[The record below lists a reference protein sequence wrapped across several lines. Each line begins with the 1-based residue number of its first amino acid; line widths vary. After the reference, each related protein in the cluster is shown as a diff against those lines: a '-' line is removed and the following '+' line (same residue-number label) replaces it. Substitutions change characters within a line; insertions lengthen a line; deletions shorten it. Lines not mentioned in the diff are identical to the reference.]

1 MKIFHIAVIIT
12 CVALFNLRFFAQE
25 KTVMRYNYQ
34 GTLKT
39 SKIEPEKTEET
50 VFVLDIDSL
59 KASRFMEK
67 DLLER
72 KLAIAKA
79 KTKEEGMSAIYG
91 FRPKTNFIVFYTNEM
106 LNIQALV
113 GFNTY
118 EYTTNAKDLVW
129 QIVPGVAQWNDFAV
143 QKATTFYEG
152 RNWTVLFTRD
162 IPLIEGPYVFKNL
175 PGFVVKAWDEDNI
188 YGFELLNSEKVVVDN
203 WEFKDPKKES
213 IEVTQNQ
220 YEKALKMHRSKTL
233 RESLEGSG
241 ISIGGLSTDKENR
254 RFKEENHSIYKV
266 D

>member
-1 MKIFHIAVIIT
+1 MKKRLLLIFAMLFSL
-12 CVALFNLRFFAQE
+12 CVFAQE

-39 SKIEPEKTEET
+39 SKIEPEKVGET

-59 KASRFMEK
+59 KTSRFMEK

-72 KLAIAKA
+72 KLALANA

-91 FRPKTNFIVFYTNEM
+91 FRPKTNFLIYYHNGVVTTKASIVKTDYLYHTN
-106 LNIQALV
+106 
-113 GFNTY
+113 T
-118 EYTTNAKDLVW
+118 KDLVW
-129 QIVPGVAQWNDFAV
+129 KIVPGVEQWNDFSV

-162 IPLIEGPYVFKNL
+162 IPLMEGPYVFKNL

-188 YGFELLNSEKVVVDN
+188 YGFELLNSEKTVVDN
-203 WEFKDPKKES
+203 WELLSPDKES
-213 IEVTQNQ
+213 TVVTQNQ
-220 YEKALKMHRSKTL
+220 YEKALRVNRTKYLQETMK
-233 RESLEGSG
+233 EMG
-241 ISIGGLSTDKENR
+241 ISAPDMPEKFNVRGVDT
-254 RFKEENHSIYKV
+254 NHSIYKV